1 MSKAIND
8 GAPNA
13 RAHADDSNLPRSA
26 WPTWYYCTAC
36 QRAFNSRGIRQHVH
50 THWKDWRK
58 ADRGS
63 LKAHLDANYG
73 PLASSVPGSTEGP
86 YPASHPPLVCRRL
99 GVGRRTQLASRSSG
113 GGKPREVKGGGCRSP
128 QSRSGAC

>member
-1 MSKAIND
+1 MPPQKAPDPPEWREHGVVPLSKAIND

-50 THWKDWRK
+50 L
-58 ADRGS
+58 S
-63 LKAHLDANYG
+63 LIHI
-73 PLASSVPGSTEGP
+73 
-86 YPASHPPLVCRRL
+86 
-99 GVGRRTQLASRSSG
+99 
-113 GGKPREVKGGGCRSP
+113 
-128 QSRSGAC
+128 